1 MRNPRFASDSADT
14 LGGVWHPFLI
24 ESWVSLIATL
34 VLFALKGFCLV
45 DALVRPAPA
54 YLAADKNKK
63 EFWLLI
69 LGVALL
75 AHIVAWH
82 PISLLN
88 LIGTVAALVYV
99 LDVRPAVRALT
110 PPR

>member
-1 MRNPRFASDSADT
+1 MPQ
-14 LGGVWHPFLI
+14 PFVI
-24 ESWVSLIATL
+24 ESSVSLIATL

-45 DALVRPAPA
+45 DALIRPAPA

-75 AHIVAWH
+75 VHLVVWAPLHV
-82 PISLLN
+82 LN
-88 LIGTVAALVYV
+88 LIGSVAALVYV
-99 LDVRPAVRALT
+99 LDVRPAVRELT

>member
-1 MRNPRFASDSADT
+1 MP
-14 LGGVWHPFLI
+14 HPFVI
-24 ESWVSLIATL
+24 ESSISLVATL

-75 AHIVAWH
+75 AHLVFWA
-82 PISLLN
+82 PLSVLN
-88 LIGTVAALVYV
+88 LLGTVAALVYV
-99 LDVRPAVRALT
+99 LDVRPAVRELT